1 VRIGHSILALITAS
15 SLGFA
20 QSVFPVRDEGEER
33 DKAYDVL
40 HYAIQVSINDR
51 DQEVVGRVTTTLVPY
66 PLNLSTIEFD
76 AEQMEIHRVML
87 NGRNLRYEVRSRTVA
102 ITLDHAYSYRDTL
115 TLAVEYS
122 CRPSRGLYFVRPDSG
137 YPDKPRQI
145 WSQGEDMDNHFWFPC
160 YDFPNDKATSEV
172 IVTLPAYYTALSNG
186 ALISVSENRKEK
198 TKTFHWKESKPHAS
212 YLIMLAAGEYSVL
225 HDRVGALPVEY
236 YVYPSHVDDA
246 RVCFSETPRMI
257 RFFDEKIGFP
267 YPWEKYAQVLIKD
280 FVVGGMENTS
290 ATSLA
295 DGAAVYDA
303 RTRLD
308 NSPVS
313 LIAHELAHQWWGDVV
328 TCRDWR
334 HLWLNESFASYFDPL
349 YFEYSVGRDEFDY
362 QMYNAQKRGIEADKH
377 LGRKPIVSVG
387 SYGENVYSRGASVL
401 HMLRFVLGDS
411 LFWKSMNRY
420 ITKYQFQSV
429 ETNDLKVA
437 VEEATGLNLS
447 WFFNQWVYKA
457 GYPVFDVF
465 YTWNDSSHTIDLHVR
480 QTQKIDS
487 LTGVFRTPVD
497 IDITTPGGNVTHRVT
512 VDTRDSVFTLP
523 APAKPALVIF
533 DKGNWLLKELNFTKL
548 PTEWF
553 TQAEYAANLVDRLR
567 ALHALSD
574 TRDSVP
580 CAALLARLCTSDRFW
595 AVRQEAVTQLGG
607 LHTADQAVRSNIQR
621 ALFAASKDKRS
632 SVRAE
637 ALRQLAKFRDSEVLA
652 RLHDAL
658 NDSSYLVISAAVQAI
673 ARADSANALPTLIA
687 SLSVPSHRNIIAAT
701 ALRSLEEV
709 DSARALEAA
718 LKRMPYGQPDNLRYT
733 ALSILARQARHNK
746 DLLPVLIPLA
756 RDKSRGIRQYA
767 LRILEEVGDATV
779 LPVLDSIAT
788 ETGNPMAARAMDTAK
803 KVRSRLETP

>member
-1 VRIGHSILALITAS
+1 
-15 SLGFA
+15 
-20 QSVFPVRDEGEER
+20 
-33 DKAYDVL
+33 
-40 HYAIQVSINDR
+40 
-51 DQEVVGRVTTTLVPY
+51 
-66 PLNLSTIEFD
+66 
-76 AEQMEIHRVML
+76 
-87 NGRNLRYEVRSRTVA
+87 
-102 ITLDHAYSYRDTL
+102 
-115 TLAVEYS
+115 
-122 CRPSRGLYFVRPDSG
+122 
-137 YPDKPRQI
+137 
-145 WSQGEDMDNHFWFPC
+145 
-160 YDFPNDKATSEV
+160 
-172 IVTLPAYYTALSNG
+172 
-186 ALISVSENRKEK
+186 
-198 TKTFHWKESKPHAS
+198 
-212 YLIMLAAGEYSVL
+212 
-225 HDRVGALPVEY
+225 
-236 YVYPSHVDDA
+236 
-246 RVCFSETPRMI
+246 
-257 RFFDEKIGFP
+257 
-267 YPWEKYAQVLIKD
+267 
-280 FVVGGMENTS
+280 
-290 ATSLA
+290 
-295 DGAAVYDA
+295 
-303 RTRLD
+303 
-308 NSPVS
+308 
-313 LIAHELAHQWWGDVV
+313 
-328 TCRDWR
+328 
-334 HLWLNESFASYFDPL
+334 
-349 YFEYSVGRDEFDY
+349 
-362 QMYNAQKRGIEADKH
+362 
-377 LGRKPIVSVG
+377 
-387 SYGENVYSRGASVL
+387 
-401 HMLRFVLGDS
+401 
-411 LFWKSMNRY
+411 
-420 ITKYQFQSV
+420 
-429 ETNDLKVA
+429 
-437 VEEATGLNLS
+437 
-447 WFFNQWVYKA
+447 
-457 GYPVFDVF
+457 
-465 YTWNDSSHTIDLHVR
+465 
-480 QTQKIDS
+480 
-487 LTGVFRTPVD
+487 
-497 IDITTPGGNVTHRVT
+497 